1 MIYDHEKKERAN
13 NGEVTYLPMPAPRP
27 DISPMMLA
35 YLHDRELSYQLAR
48 GNGWYPTLSKGAR
61 IVIPCVNSIGFH
73 YWQARSMVNDPL
85 RYDSPPIPRRDSI
98 VMLWPQKQNPNALHT
113 VVITEGPMKSL
124 AAAEFYPSIA
134 TMGAA
139 PSEEVLEHIKR
150 KIIALGLT
158 DVWIVPDLD
167 APEFIDNFRE
177 LNPKIVMPTC
187 KDLDQMPRWEREK
200 LLG

>member
-1 MIYDHEKKERAN
+1 
-13 NGEVTYLPMPAPRP
+13 
-27 DISPMMLA
+27 
-35 YLHDRELSYQLAR
+35 
-48 GNGWYPTLSKGAR
+48 
-61 IVIPCVNSIGFH
+61 
-73 YWQARSMVNDPL
+73 
-85 RYDSPPIPRRDSI
+85 
-98 VMLWPQKQNPNALHT
+98 
-113 VVITEGPMKSL
+113 MKSL